1 MFDVDSATQGDGAAN
16 NSENRLNSRATQEK
30 VCFDSICLAFTV
42 ESGVS
47 MSSEKTTLLETSD
60 CLSQFLFV
68 MLFLLDVHG
77 QTRIGLHEPP
87 CIITG
92 ISTGVT
98 RSAKLLY
105 ELMQAF

>member
-1 MFDVDSATQGDGAAN
+1 
-16 NSENRLNSRATQEK
+16 
-30 VCFDSICLAFTV
+30 
-42 ESGVS
+42 
-47 MSSEKTTLLETSD
+47 
-60 CLSQFLFV
+60 
-68 MLFLLDVHG
+68 LDVHG